1 MSVVKKVFD
10 RTTWTQ
16 HQRRRNKAP
25 TPGSV
30 IVSGR
35 QRDALG
41 DVVLQVVEHLLDDP
55 LPLRLSAVLELPA
68 LGEHGGH
75 EMTEEPLGRRLT
87 KLPTLERLLGT
98 RQ

>member
-10 RTTWTQ
+10 QTTWTQ
-16 HQRRRNKAP
+16 HQRRRNKTP

-55 LPLRLSAVLELPA
+55 LPLRLTAVLELPA

-87 KLPTLERLLGT
+87 KLPALERLLGT
-98 RQ
+98 RK